1 MKRLNRFARFKSVPA
16 NPAMLILL
24 VTVVIGFQF
33 NAQAQDAYLKGEHGL
48 QWRQIGPF
56 RGGRALAVTGV
67 IGQPNTYYFGAV
79 AGGVW
84 KTVDGGQNWEPLF
97 DKQPIQAIGAIAV
110 AASDPNVIY
119 AGTGEACI
127 RGNITHGDGV
137 YKSTDAGKTWSN
149 VGLRDTRH
157 IGRVIIDSRNPDHVF
172 VAALGHAY
180 GPNTE
185 RGVFRSLDG
194 GKTWDKVLYKDDK
207 TGAID
212 VTFDPSNSQIL
223 FAALWEAYRT
233 PYSLSSG
240 GPGSGLY
247 KSTDGGATWKRMEGG
262 GLPKGILGR
271 IGVSVSGA
279 DPNRVYAQ
287 VEADDDRGGL
297 YRSDNG
303 GEKWTRVSD
312 DRRFLQRAWYYMH
325 VFADPKNPDTV
336 YQLNTSTYRSTDG
349 GSSWKV
355 LPALHGDCHGLWIDP
370 NNPDRMIEGND
381 GGATISIDGGKT
393 WSRED
398 NQPTAQFYHCIADNR
413 FPYYVYGA
421 QQDNTTVAIASA
433 STHGVI
439 DQTDWYP
446 VGGGESG
453 YIAPDPRNSDIVYAG
468 GYEGE
473 ITRFD
478 KRTNQAREISPWPL
492 VSDGLGAA
500 ALKHRWQWTAPIV
513 ISPHDPNRL
522 YYGGEV
528 LFETTDGGTTWKTI
542 SPDLTRN
549 DKSRQQVS
557 GGPITRD
564 DTGTEYYCTIFT
576 IAESPVRQHLIWVGT
591 DDGVIHLT
599 QDNGATWTNV
609 TPKDMSEWS
618 RISLIEA
625 SPFDAGTAY
634 VAVDR
639 RQNDDLKPYIYKTS
653 DFGRTWKR
661 IEGGIP
667 DGAAVR
673 SVREDPVKR
682 GLLYAGTERGVFV
695 SLDDG
700 GHWRSLQ
707 LNLPAVPVH
716 DLIVK
721 NDDLVA
727 ATHGRSF
734 WILDDISPL
743 RQMAEPKEAP
753 DVQLFAPRVTYRA
766 RMPGATPRGPV
777 GKNPPEGAIIYYFL
791 KSEPATTKGEDGRET
806 KQEIT
811 LEILDAEG
819 GVVRKYSNIDKK
831 TGPDQPEEDPF
842 EEKPA
847 ELLPAEA
854 GMNRFAWDLRHDR
867 PVKVP
872 GGEAVFSDYKP
883 KGPMVLP
890 GRYQVRLTVAGK
902 SQTAPL
908 ELKPDPRITLPATD
922 LARQYELGLKLR
934 GRINDA
940 QNAINQML
948 DVRTQIKALKT
959 RLGDDSGRK
968 STVAAADDLDKK
980 IASIEEELFEPKIKA
995 SEDSLNY
1002 PVKVRYKLVALAQV
1016 VDSADAVPT
1025 QASYQLYEELSAG
1038 LDKVLAAWS
1047 NLMAKD
1053 LASLNEKLKKES
1065 VPILWV
1071 PPLRRD

>member
-1 MKRLNRFARFKSVPA
+1 MGIQVSVR
-16 NPAMLILL
+16 
-24 VTVVIGFQF
+24 
-33 NAQAQDAYLKGEHGL
+33 AQEPYLKSEHGL

-79 AGGVW
+79 SGGVW

-97 DKQPIQAIGAIAV
+97 DKQPLQSIGAIAV
-110 AASDPNVIY
+110 AGSDPNIIY
-119 AGTGEACI
+119 VGTGEACI
-127 RGNITHGDGV
+127 RGNITHGEGV
-137 YKSTDAGKTWSN
+137 YKSSDAGKTWAS
-149 VGLRDTRH
+149 VGLRDTQH
-157 IGRVIIDSRNPDHVF
+157 VGRVIIDPHNPDRVF
-172 VAALGHAY
+172 VAAMGHAY
-180 GPNTE
+180 GPNVE
-185 RGVFRSLDG
+185 RGVFRSTDG
-194 GKTWDKVLYKDDK
+194 GKTWQKVLYKDEK

-212 VTFDPSNSQIL
+212 ITFDPGNSQIL

-240 GPGSGLY
+240 GPGGGLY
-247 KSTDGGATWKRMEGG
+247 KSTDGGTTWKRLETG

-271 IGVSVSGA
+271 IGVSISGA

-287 VEADDDRGGL
+287 IEAGDDQGGL
-297 YRSDNG
+297 YRSDDG

-312 DRRFLQRAWYYMH
+312 DHRFLQRAWYYMH
-325 VFADPKNPDTV
+325 VFADPKNPDVV
-336 YQLNTSTYRSTDG
+336 YQLNTGTYRSIDG
-349 GSSWKV
+349 GSTWKV
-355 LPALHGDCHGLWIDP
+355 LPILHGDCHGLWIDP
-370 NNPDRMIEGND
+370 NNPNRMIEGND
-381 GGATISIDGGKT
+381 GGATITVDGGKT

-398 NQPTAQFYHCIADNR
+398 NQPTAQFYHCIADTR

-453 YIAPDPRNSDIVYAG
+453 YIAPDPRDPNIVYAG

-478 KRTNQAREISPWPL
+478 KRTGQAREISPWPL

-500 ALKHRWQWTAPIV
+500 LLKHRWQWTSPIV

-528 LFETTDGGTTWKTI
+528 LFETTDGGTTWKII

-564 DTGTEYYCTIFT
+564 DTGTEYYDVIFGV
-576 IAESPVRQHLIWVGT
+576 AESPVKPHLIWAGT
-591 DDGVIHLT
+591 DDGLIQLT
-599 QDNGATWTNV
+599 QNGGGTWSNV
-609 TPKDMSEWS
+609 TPKDLPEWS
-618 RISLIEA
+618 RISLVEA

-639 RQNDDLKPYIYKTS
+639 HQNDDLKPYIYKTS
-653 DFGRTWKR
+653 DFGKTWTQ
-661 IEGGIP
+661 IAAGIP
-667 DGAAVR
+667 DGAVVRAVR
-673 SVREDPVKR
+673 ADPVKK

-707 LNLPAVPVH
+707 LNLPAAPVH
-716 DLIVK
+716 DLVVK
-721 NDDLVA
+721 NDDLIA

-734 WILDDISPL
+734 WILDDVSPL
-743 RQMAEPKEAP
+743 RQMAEAEEGP
-753 DVQLFAPRVTYRA
+753 DARLFAPRATFRA
-766 RMPGATPRGPV
+766 RIPGATPHGPV
-777 GKNPPEGAIIYYFL
+777 GKNPPEGAIIYYYL
-791 KSEPATTKGEDGRET
+791 KSEPATVKAEDGRDT

-811 LEILDAEG
+811 LEILDAQG
-819 GVVRKYSNIDKK
+819 KQVRKYSNIEKK
-831 TGPDQPEEDPF
+831 AGADAPEEDPF
-842 EEKPA
+842 EEKPP

-872 GGEAVFSDYKP
+872 SGETVFSDFKP

-890 GRYQVRLTVAGK
+890 GKYQIKLTVAGK
-902 SQTAPL
+902 SQTAML
-908 ELKPDPRITLPATD
+908 DLKPDPRLSVPASD
-922 LARQYELGLKLR
+922 LAKQYELGLKLE
-934 GRINDA
+934 GRVNDA
-940 QNAINQML
+940 QDAINQML
-948 DVRTQIKALKT
+948 DVRSQIKELKK
-959 RLGDDSGRK
+959 RLGDDPAHRQVVGAASELDRK
-968 STVAAADDLDKK
+968 VGAV
-980 IASIEEELFEPKIKA
+980 EEDLFEPKIKA

-1002 PVKVRYKLVALAQV
+1002 PVKLRYKLVALAQV

-1025 QASYQLYEELSAG
+1025 QASYQLYEELSAQ
-1038 LDKVLAAWS
+1038 LDKILASWHE
-1047 NLMAKD
+1047 LVGRD
-1053 LASLNEKLKKES
+1053 LSSLNETLKKDS

-1071 PPLRRD
+1071 PPPHREP